1 MTAARKPAARDAAE
15 AVFLTPHELAAR
27 WKVSEITLSK
37 WRWLGKGPDF
47 IRLSRKGGPVVYSL
61 AEIERHE
68 ARNTVAGDYP
78 HPDPAAGG
86 EAAP

>member
-1 MTAARKPAARDAAE
+1 MTAPRRTAARKPAPE
-15 AVFLTPHELAAR
+15 VFLTPAELSAR
-27 WKVSEITLSK
+27 WHVSQVTLAK

-47 IRLSRKGGPVVYSL
+47 IRLSGKGGPVVYSL

-78 HPDPAAGG
+78 HSDPAAGG